1 MKKNKRQ
8 QLKAALAQMLSAN
21 ECFAIH
27 EPSLAALTGLLTL
40 GPRVDESAVAAAIG
54 VSPSVLAG
62 ESPTIQMAGNV
73 AVIPVFGVLR
83 PQATWLTQALGWTS
97 TEQLTRDVQDAAQ
110 KPDVK
115 AIVLLVDSPGGSTLG
130 VEEAAQAIYNARGS
144 KPIYAFVRGMGAS
157 AAYWIASAAD
167 AIYAQ
172 PSSIVGSIGAVST
185 HIEYA
190 KALADDGIGVS
201 VIRSAPNKQ
210 LWNPYEKLD
219 GNARATLQKLVGDV
233 GAQFEAAVA
242 RQRDVSPAD
251 VKAKFGQGDAFV
263 AAEAKTRGLIDGVLS
278 WDQML
283 AKAQGSS
290 GVTAPLAATN
300 SEFRTQNSEPSI
312 AASESVVSILN
323 SAFLSASGSVA
334 AASAAV
340 SSPQPPAQPTA
351 PAAEVSTPMKV
362 SARVRAA
369 LFARG
374 LIDAQDADNGVCLSI
389 LNAFYAAGGSQIPTA
404 DEADAKACDA
414 RDAKIIVA
422 LMAAPIAARENARDT
437 NASVNQPA
445 TGAAANVQQAHDRE
459 MLEAK
464 QQGGLGE
471 RNRIKAIAAS
481 GKLLNMTAEAI
492 QAAIDGGKTHA
503 EVIEAWHVEL
513 GTRNKPVTA
522 PTGGDGAGS
531 SGTRVTGEG
540 AEAFQA
546 DATLALQV
554 RLGRVS
560 AKEEAKVSDNVKRLS
575 RAPLA
580 YFAQQ
585 CLASHNIRM
594 PEFLQAEELFEAA
607 FAMDG
612 HNHVTVSADY
622 APFSR
627 PGSFP
632 NLLSNLANKVLDYAL
647 EMAEPT
653 YEEWTGVWPGDL
665 PDFKPAPIVNKG
677 QHDEMDEVLD
687 AEASKEFGL
696 DEEVLGAML
705 LRRFSNF
712 FALTPVMAANDDLS
726 AFDEGLLGLEMAWQ
740 NTVNRGCVRQLTGN
754 VSLLDTYALYDDT
767 NHGND
772 VTSGAAPSDAQWDAM
787 QLKVAKQTG
796 IGGKG
801 YIRTPLKVALVP
813 PTLWRQAT
821 QAFAYFQVIGETKVA
836 TTDSNVN
843 VYRGSVTL
851 VREPEL
857 HGDSDVKWY
866 GFAQPQGMRN
876 ATIIRA
882 YFRGWGRNGRR
893 QRWYD
898 PKTKC
903 WNFELEGRVGI
914 APKQYRLTV
923 RNAGA

>member
-8 QLKAALAQMLSAN
+8 QLKAALSQMLQAN

-27 EPSLAALTGLLTL
+27 EPSLAALSGLLTL
-40 GPRVDESAVAAAIG
+40 GPRVDECAVAAAIG
-54 VSPSVLAG
+54 VSAG
-62 ESPTIQMAGNV
+62 ESPTVQMAGNV

-97 TEQLTRDVQDAAQ
+97 TEQLTRDVQDAAA
-110 KPDVK
+110 KADVK

-130 VEEAAQAIYNARGS
+130 VEEAAQAIFNARGS

-157 AAYWIASAAD
+157 AAYWIAAA
-167 AIYAQ
+167 AHEVYAQ

-201 VIRSAPNKQ
+201 VIRSAPLKQ

-242 RQRDVSPAD
+242 RQRGVSQAD
-251 VKAKFGQGDAFV
+251 VKSKFGQGDAFL
-263 AAEAKTRGLIDGVLS
+263 AAEAHKRGLIDGVIS

-283 AKAQGSS
+283 AKAQ
-290 GVTAPLAATN
+290 
-300 SEFRTQNSEPSI
+300 
-312 AASESVVSILN
+312 AASPDKVTVAGAQMRSVATFSTAD
-323 SAFLSASGSVA
+323 STLSADWSASLQSAYDAAHPLLINSQASGF
-334 AASAAV
+334 SAAV
-340 SSPQPPAQPTA
+340 SAALVPLPPAQLPTT
-351 PAAEVSTPMKV
+351 AAEVSTPMKV

-374 LIDAQDADNGVCLSI
+374 LIDAQDADNGLCVAI
-389 LNAFYAAGGSQIPTA
+389 LNTYYAASGSQIPTA

-422 LMAAPIAARENARDT
+422 LMAAPIGARENARDS

-459 MLEAK
+459 MLEAQ

-471 RNRIKAIAAS
+471 RNRIKAIQAS

-492 QAAIDGGKTHA
+492 QAGIDGGKTHA

-513 GTRNKPVTA
+513 GARNKPVTA
-522 PTGGDGAGS
+522 PAGGDGP
-531 SGTRVTGEG
+531 RVTGDG

-585 CLASHNIRM
+585 CLASHNVRM

-647 EMAEPT
+647 ELSEPT

-754 VSLLDTYALYDDT
+754 VTLLDTYALYDNT

-772 VTSGAAPSDAQWDAM
+772 ITSGAAPSDAQWDAM
-787 QLKVAKQTG
+787 QLKVAAQTG
-796 IGGKG
+796 VGGKG
-801 YIRTPLKVALVP
+801 YIRTPLRVALVP
-813 PTLWRQAT
+813 PALWRSAT
-821 QAFAYFQVIGETKVA
+821 QAFSFFQIIGENKVA
-836 TTDSNVN
+836 TSDTNVN
-843 VYRGSVTL
+843 VYRGAVT
-851 VREPEL
+851 VVKEPEL
-857 HGDSDVKWY
+857 HGDSDAKWY
-866 GFAQPQGMRN
+866 GFAKPQGMRN
-876 ATIIRA
+876 ASIIRA
-882 YFRGWGRNGRR
+882 YFRGWGRDGRR